1 MSDERTSP
9 THKRPRI
16 DQPRAPPTTQVKKEA
31 DVAAPIKVTKPD
43 WLGDVTI
50 HDGGL
55 SAPAQ
60 LSSLALAVFS
70 ARCGARSPARA
81 LGAHV
86 LRQLWDDWVVGC
98 QRVVAICVAVRDES
112 PDAVELVCS
121 FRFSVSPL
129 LLGIMGGGVQVTAN
143 LAYFF
148 EKQQWVDENRFIGVD
163 GLTAGRP
170 EVKMVDALSG
180 ALTSHVPYAE

>member
-1 MSDERTSP
+1 MSDEPTSP
-9 THKRPRI
+9 TRKRPRI
-16 DQPRAPPTTQVKKEA
+16 DQPRAPPPTTQVKKEA
-31 DVAAPIKVTKPD
+31 DVTAPIKVTKPD

-60 LSSLALAVFS
+60 FSSLALAVFS

-81 LGAHV
+81 LGAHM

-121 FRFSVSPL
+121 FSDGEPGL
-129 LLGIMGGGVQVTAN
+129 LLREATV
-143 LAYFF
+143 
-148 EKQQWVDENRFIGVD
+148 
-163 GLTAGRP
+163 GR
-170 EVKMVDALSG
+170 
-180 ALTSHVPYAE
+180 